1 VEKSANGGDGI
12 ITTTRDLGDHYD
24 IYIYIYSEKGRGQ
37 GMTKPFALG
46 LIGVE

>member
-12 ITTTRDLGDHYD
+12 ITTTRDLGDPYD
-24 IYIYIYSEKGRGQ
+24 IYKYIVRRGQ

-46 LIGVE
+46 LIGVEWF